1 MADPQ
6 LNALP
11 RALSLVPASGV
22 QHVNIR
28 HPERFTVVGNHLAQ
42 HEGLSLTAIGLATHV
57 QSLKAGSIISIR
69 ELAKRFPESE
79 KRVGDAFRELE
90 AEGYIARVRL
100 RLPSGKMV
108 TVTVSYNNP
117 PAMRARRTAEVPAP
131 TSAPPP
137 PKAAPGP
144 EPEPKPEPE
153 PESKPEPEPDA
164 VVHDL
169 LAGLRRHDSRLLLSE
184 RDIRRLAPGVTTWL
198 ERGVDPAAVQRTLT
212 SALPLGPI
220 HRPAALLGHRLSAML
235 PPPLPAAPVT
245 VRPDPLQNCDACD
258 RAFRAAEAGCCPECA
273 ANTSASVAAAA

>member
-57 QSLKAGSIISIR
+57 QSLRAGSIISIR

-117 PAMRARRTAEVPAP
+117 PAMRSQRDAEVP
-131 TSAPPP
+131 TSAPVSVPPPP
-137 PKAAPGP
+137 PKTEPEP
-144 EPEPKPEPE
+144 EPEPK
-153 PESKPEPEPDA
+153 SEPEPDA

-184 RDIRRLAPGVTTWL
+184 RDIRCLAPGVATWL

-220 HRPAALLGHRLSAML
+220 HRAAALLGHRLSAML
-235 PPPLPAAPVT
+235 PPALPAAPVA

-258 RAFRAAEAGCCPECA
+258 RAFRAAAPGYCGDCAPEAA
-273 ANTSASVAAAA
+273 VAA

>member
-11 RALSLVPASGV
+11 RALSLVPSSGV
-22 QHVNIR
+22 QHVNFR

-117 PAMRARRTAEVPAP
+117 PAMRAQRDAELPMSAP
-131 TSAPPP
+131 VSVLPPP
-137 PKAAPGP
+137 PKT
-144 EPEPKPEPE
+144 EPE
-153 PESKPEPEPDA
+153 PEAPQEPPAAPDPA
-164 VVHDL
+164 VHDL
-169 LAGLRRHDSRLLLSE
+169 LAGLRRQDSRLLLCE
-184 RDIRRLAPGVTTWL
+184 RDIRRLAPGVARWL

-212 SALPLGPI
+212 SALPPGPI
-220 HRPAALLGHRLSAML
+220 HRPAALLGYRLHAML
-235 PPPLPAAPVT
+235 PPPLPAAPVA
-245 VRPDPLQNCDACD
+245 VRPDPMQNCDACD
-258 RAFRAAEAGCCPECA
+258 RGFRAAAPGCCPECA
-273 ANTSASVAAAA
+273 ANAAASVAIAA

>member
-11 RALSLVPASGV
+11 RALSLVPTSGV

-79 KRVGDAFRELE
+79 KRVADAFRELE
-90 AEGYIARVRL
+90 ATGYIARVRL

-117 PAMRARRTAEVPAP
+117 PAMRAQRETEAPTPAP
-131 TSAPPP
+131 ASAPPP
-137 PKAAPGP
+137 PRTAAEPEAPQEPPAAPDP
-144 EPEPKPEPE
+144 
-153 PESKPEPEPDA
+153 

-169 LAGLRRHDSRLLLSE
+169 LAGLRRQDSRLLLSE
-184 RDIRRLAPGVTTWL
+184 RDIRRLAPGVARWL

-212 SALPLGPI
+212 SALPPGPI
-220 HRPAALLGHRLSAML
+220 HGPAALLGYRLHAML
-235 PPPLPAAPVT
+235 PPPLPAAPVA
-245 VRPDPLQNCDACD
+245 VRPDPMQNCDACD
-258 RAFRAAEAGCCPECA
+258 RGFRAAAPGCCPECA
-273 ANTSASVAAAA
+273 AGLEASVPVAA

>member
-1 MADPQ
+1 MGRDRP
-6 LNALP
+6 
-11 RALSLVPASGV
+11 
-22 QHVNIR
+22 
-28 HPERFTVVGNHLAQ
+28 FC
-42 HEGLSLTAIGLATHV
+42 
-57 QSLKAGSIISIR
+57 SIR

-100 RLPSGKMV
+100 RLSSGKMV

-131 TSAPPP
+131 ASAPPP
-137 PKAAPGP
+137 PKAAP
-144 EPEPKPEPE
+144 ELEPKPE
-153 PESKPEPEPDA
+153 PEPEPDA

-212 SALPLGPI
+212 SALPLGQI

-235 PPPLPAAPVT
+235 PPALPAAPVT

-258 RAFRAAEAGCCPECA
+258 RAFRAAEPGCCPECVA
-273 ANTSASVAAAA
+273 ADMTAAAA

>member
-22 QHVNIR
+22 QHINIR

-131 TSAPPP
+131 TSAPPS
-137 PKAAPGP
+137 PKAAPEL
-144 EPEPKPEPE
+144 EPEP
-153 PESKPEPEPDA
+153 KPEPEPDA
-164 VVHDL
+164 VVHNL

-212 SALPLGPI
+212 SALPLGQIP
-220 HRPAALLGHRLSAML
+220 RPAGLLGHRLSAML
-235 PPPLPAAPVT
+235 PPALPAAPVT
-245 VRPDPLQNCDACD
+245 VRPDPLQNCDVCD
-258 RAFRAAEAGCCPECA
+258 RAFRAAEPGCCPECVA
-273 ANTSASVAAAA
+273 ANMTAAAA